1 MGDAPRSR
9 ALHRFAVLTA
19 VATLG
24 LIVAGGLVT
33 STESGLSVPDW
44 PLSYGRLMPPMVG
57 GVFYEHGHRMVAT
70 AVGVLTVVLAVWLA
84 RREPRRWV
92 RRLGF
97 LAVATVVAQGI
108 LGGLTVIFLL
118 PTAVSVAHAC
128 LAQTF
133 LCLVVAIAVVTSPR
147 WEPLGSDPR
156 RGSDPAH
163 SVARV
168 PASRLAALATA
179 AVFVQLVI
187 GAVMRHT
194 KAGLAIPDFPL
205 ALGRVV
211 PRIDS
216 FPVAIAFAHRAWAL
230 VVAGLV
236 LAAAVAAYRSGLRRT
251 ALFLATLVPAQIAL
265 GALTVLSR
273 KGVAITTAHVATGA
287 LLLGTSLVVSL
298 CGLGPRRSLRERR
311 PRGLKRGL
319 TGAAAFAARTA
330 ARNFKTKASTVA
342 IRNRVTHA
350 SR

>member
-1 MGDAPRSR
+1 MPDAPRSR
-9 ALHRFAVLTA
+9 ALHRFAVATA

-57 GVFYEHGHRMVAT
+57 GVFYEHGHRMIAT
-70 AVGVLTVVLAVWLA
+70 TVGILTVILAVWLA

-97 LAVATVVAQGI
+97 LAVATVVAQGV

-133 LCLVVAIAVVTSPR
+133 LCLVVTIAVVTSPR
-147 WEPLGSDPR
+147 WDPH
-156 RGSDPAH
+156 PAA
-163 SVARV
+163 ARA
-168 PASRLAALATA
+168 PATRLAALAAA
-179 AVFVQLVI
+179 AVFLQLVI

-205 ALGRVV
+205 SLGRLV
-211 PRIDS
+211 PRIAS

-230 VVAGLV
+230 IVTILV
-236 LAAAVAAYRSGLRRT
+236 FAAAVAAYRAGLRRS
-251 ALFLATLVPAQIAL
+251 ALFLSLLVPTQVAL

-273 KGVAITTAHVATGA
+273 KNVAITTAHVDTGA
-287 LLLGTSLVVSL
+287 LLLGTSIAVSL
-298 CGLGPRRSLRERR
+298 TAMTRVRREETSEVFVE
-311 PRGLKRGL
+311 
-319 TGAAAFAARTA
+319 TRTLA
-330 ARNFKTKASTVA
+330 WK
-342 IRNRVTHA
+342 
-350 SR
+350 

>member
-1 MGDAPRSR
+1 MDDAPRSR
-9 ALHRFAVLTA
+9 ALHRFALATA
-19 VATLG
+19 GATLV

-70 AVGVLTVVLAVWLA
+70 TVGILTVVLAVWLA

-92 RRLGF
+92 RRLGL
-97 LAVATVVAQGI
+97 LAVSTVVAQGV

-133 LCLVVAIAVVTSPR
+133 FCIVVTLAVVTSPR
-147 WEPLGSDPR
+147 WQPR
-156 RGSDPAH
+156 PSG
-163 SVARV
+163 ARFPV
-168 PASRLAALATA
+168 SRLAALAA
-179 AVFVQLVI
+179 AVVFVQLVI

-236 LAAAVAAYRSGLRRT
+236 FAAVVAAYRSGLRRS

-287 LLLGTSLVVSL
+287 LLLGTSLALSL
-298 CGLGPRRSLRERR
+298 GSPRLKSLSRRSRSERH
-311 PRGLKRGL
+311 
-319 TGAAAFAARTA
+319 GA
-330 ARNFKTKASTVA
+330 
-342 IRNRVTHA
+342 VTILL
-350 SR
+350 SEP

>member
-1 MGDAPRSR
+1 MDDAPRSR
-9 ALHRFAVLTA
+9 ALHRFAVATA

-70 AVGVLTVVLAVWLA
+70 TVGILTVVLAVWLA
-84 RREPRRWV
+84 RKEPRRWV
-92 RRLGF
+92 RRLGY
-97 LAVATVVAQGI
+97 LAVATVVAQGV

-118 PTAVSVAHAC
+118 PTVVSVAHAC

-133 LCLVVAIAVVTSPR
+133 FCLVVTLAIVTSPR
-147 WEPLGSDPR
+147 WQ
-156 RGSDPAH
+156 PAH
-163 SVARV
+163 RWARASASFL
-168 PASRLAALATA
+168 PALAAAS
-179 AVFVQLVI
+179 VFVQLVI

-205 ALGRVV
+205 SLGRVV
-211 PRIDS
+211 PHIDS

-230 VVAGLV
+230 AVAGLV
-236 LAAAVAAYRSGLRRT
+236 IAAALAAYRSGLRRS
-251 ALFLATLVPAQIAL
+251 ALFLGLLVPTQIAL

-287 LLLGTSLVVSL
+287 LLLATSLALSL
-298 CGLGPRRSLRERR
+298 GSMSRSRASEAPVLKSSGRRSRSERR
-311 PRGLKRGL
+311 DPVLAWK
-319 TGAAAFAARTA
+319 
-330 ARNFKTKASTVA
+330 
-342 IRNRVTHA
+342 
-350 SR
+350 